1 MSVKSLE
8 RGGGVGQLLGGLAD
22 AWGFSVVGDDRLEL
36 RFHREVRMD
45 ELDRVTEFLTLDPNE
60 VPAGEYEIRLRIWDR
75 GAERMAERSR
85 PFYVVSR
92 EA

>member
-1 MSVKSLE
+1 MFVT
-8 RGGGVGQLLGGLAD
+8 GGLAD

-36 RFHREVRMD
+36 RFYREVKMD

-60 VPAGEYEIRLRIWDR
+60 VPAGEYEVRLRIWDR

-85 PFYVVSR
+85 LFYVVSR
-92 EA
+92 ED